1 MPAHGTPPLRYAIV
15 RDRRLFFPFM
25 ARLPLVAIIGRPN
38 TGKSTLFNRMIG
50 ERKSI
55 ESEVAGTTRD
65 HVAHRVETDDL
76 EYLLVDTG
84 GMGGGTDDE
93 DFEKDVHGQSILAI
107 ENADVIIF
115 TVNAREEFT
124 KNDYEIASILRRR
137 KRSHV
142 PVILVPT
149 KCDNEQ
155 MAEDAE
161 AGCLELGLGDEVFP
175 VSAFHGHGIDAV
187 ERTIVSHLTNAHFKK
202 TKEKGSDDII
212 KIAIV
217 GKPNVGK
224 SSLMNALMSDE
235 QRKTSPRLVSDIP
248 GTTRDSADTLIK
260 HEGTPYLFIDTAGLK
275 RNAKTEEGIE
285 EYSMLRS
292 VRAIE
297 ECDVALLLLDGDE
310 SVSKQDKRIADL
322 VIESGKGLLVLVN
335 KADLLDAEVKKEKL
349 LEVRS
354 QLLFAR
360 FAPILFGSA
369 KTRDGILKI
378 FQHLR
383 GIAENRKRRI
393 AIKDLR
399 NWYLHCIQDQPM
411 KSLQTG
417 KHITQ
422 ADELPPTFILFVRDP
437 KKVTIAQLRFLENRL
452 RETFGF
458 EGTPI
463 RFITKAK
470 SKE

>member
-1 MPAHGTPPLRYAIV
+1 
-15 RDRRLFFPFM
+15 
-25 ARLPLVAIIGRPN
+25 
-38 TGKSTLFNRMIG
+38 MIG

-65 HVAHRVETDDL
+65 HVAHRIETEDL

-84 GMGGGTDDE
+84 GMGGGTDDH

-107 ENADVIIF
+107 ENADVVLF

-124 KNDYEIASILRRR
+124 KSDYEIASILRRR
-137 KRSHV
+137 KRAHV
-142 PVILVPT
+142 PVLLIPT
-149 KCDNEQ
+149 KCDNEK

-161 AGCLELGLGDEVFP
+161 SGCLELGLGDEVFP
-175 VSAFHGHGIDAV
+175 VSAFHGFGIDEV
-187 ERTIVSHLTNAHFKK
+187 ERTIERHLKNAHFKK
-202 TKEKGSDDII
+202 GKDSAPDGI

-224 SSLMNALMSDE
+224 SSLVNALMSDE
-235 QRKTSPRLVSDIP
+235 QRKKSPRLVSDIP

-260 HEGTPYLFIDTAGLK
+260 HEGTSYLFIDTAGLK

-297 ECDVALLLLDGDE
+297 ECDVALLLLDGHE

-322 VIESGKGLLVLVN
+322 VIESGKGLLILVN
-335 KADLLDAEVKKEKL
+335 KADLLDADVKKEKL
-349 LEVRS
+349 LEVRN

-360 FAPILFGSA
+360 FAPVVFGSA
-369 KTRDGILKI
+369 KTREGILKI
-378 FQHLR
+378 FNYLQA
-383 GIAENRKRRI
+383 IAENRKRRI
-393 AIKDLR
+393 AVKDLR
-399 NWYLHCIQDQPM
+399 QWFLHSIQDQPM
-411 KSLQTG
+411 KSLQTA

-422 ADELPPTFILFVRDP
+422 ADEVPPTFILFVRDP
-437 KKVTIAQLRFLENRL
+437 KKVTVAQIRFLENRL
-452 RETFGF
+452 RENFGL
-458 EGTPI
+458 EGTPVK
-463 RFITKAK
+463 FITKTK
-470 SKE
+470 TQKEEE

>member
-1 MPAHGTPPLRYAIV
+1 
-15 RDRRLFFPFM
+15 M

-38 TGKSTLFNRMIG
+38 TGKSTLFNKMIG
-50 ERKSI
+50 KRKSI
-55 ESEVAGTTRD
+55 ESAVPGTTRD
-65 HVAHRVETDDL
+65 HVAHRIETDDL

-124 KNDYEIASILRRR
+124 KNDYDIASILRRR

-149 KCDNEQ
+149 KCDNEK

-161 AGCLELGLGDEVFP
+161 MGCLELGLGDEVFP
-175 VSAFHGHGIDAV
+175 VSALHGLGIRDI
-187 ERTIVSHLTNAHFKK
+187 ERTIASHLKNAHFKK
-202 TKEKGSDDII
+202 GKLRDQNAI

-248 GTTRDSADTLIK
+248 GTTRDSADTVIK

-297 ECDVALLLLDGDE
+297 ECDVALLLLDAHE
-310 SVSKQDKRIADL
+310 LMSKQDKRIADL
-322 VIESGKGLLVLVN
+322 VIESGKGLVVFLN
-335 KADLLDAEVKKEKL
+335 KADLLTAEEKKEKL
-349 LEVRS
+349 QEVRM
-354 QLLFAR
+354 QLQFAK

-369 KTRDGILKI
+369 KSRDGILKI
-378 FQHLR
+378 FQHLQR
-383 GIAENRKRRI
+383 IYDNRNRRI

-399 NWYLHCIQDQPM
+399 QWFIHCIDGQPM
-411 KSLQTG
+411 KSIQTA

-422 ADELPPTFILFVRDP
+422 AEEVPPTFILFVRDP
-437 KKVTIAQLRFLENRL
+437 KKVTVAQLRFLENRL

-458 EGTPI
+458 EGTPV
-463 RFITKAK
+463 RFVTKAK

>member
-1 MPAHGTPPLRYAIV
+1 
-15 RDRRLFFPFM
+15 M

-65 HVAHRVETDDL
+65 HVAHKIETEDL

-84 GMGGGTDDE
+84 GMGGGTDDH

-107 ENADVIIF
+107 ENADVVLF

-124 KNDYEIASILRRR
+124 KSDYEIASILRRR
-137 KRSHV
+137 KRAHV
-142 PVILVPT
+142 PVLLIPT

-161 AGCLELGLGDEVFP
+161 SGCLELGLGDEVFP
-175 VSAFHGHGIDAV
+175 VSAFHGFGIDAV
-187 ERTIVSHLTNAHFKK
+187 DRTIASHLKNAHFKK
-202 TKEKGSDDII
+202 LKAKAAETMP

-224 SSLMNALMSDE
+224 SSLVNALMSDE

-248 GTTRDSADTLIK
+248 GTTRDSADTIIR
-260 HEGTPYLFIDTAGLK
+260 HEGNEYLFIDTAGLK

-297 ECDVALLLLDGDE
+297 ECDVALLLLDANE
-310 SVSKQDKRIADL
+310 PVSKQDKRIADL
-322 VIESGKGLLVLVN
+322 VLESGKGLIILLN
-335 KADLLDAEVKKEKL
+335 KADLLDAEQRKEKL
-349 LEVRS
+349 NEVRS

-360 FAPILFGSA
+360 FAPTIFGSA
-369 KTRDGILKI
+369 KSRDGILKI
-378 FQHLR
+378 FNYLQST
-383 GIAENRKRRI
+383 ADNRKRRI
-393 AIKDLR
+393 SVKDLR
-399 NWYLHCIQDQPM
+399 QWYLDCVHGQPM
-411 KSLQTG
+411 KSLQTA
-417 KHITQ
+417 KHVTQ
-422 ADELPPTFILFVRDP
+422 AEEVPPTFILFVRDP
-437 KKVTIAQLRFLENRL
+437 KKVTLAQLRYLENRM

-458 EGTPI
+458 DGTPI
-463 RFITKAK
+463 RFITKSHTK
-470 SKE
+470 KED